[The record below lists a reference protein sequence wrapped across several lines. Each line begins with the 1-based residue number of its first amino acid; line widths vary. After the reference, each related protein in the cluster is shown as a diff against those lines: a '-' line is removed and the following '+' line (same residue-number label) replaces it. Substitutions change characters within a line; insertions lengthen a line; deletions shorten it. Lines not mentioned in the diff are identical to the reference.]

1 MLNAGLGG
9 SLQRSIEVG
18 LVSKDIVK
26 FGEFMQAFANPTGFC
41 IYAMEPL
48 IGSAM
53 LAVESNLG
61 FSLIDCM
68 FGGDGKPL
76 AKVRDFTRIEQRMLD
91 RFYNEV
97 LQALEKAWAA
107 AYTITISTKRTES
120 KPEFV
125 NLVGPNDLVM
135 TTVLSVKS
143 EAFSGNMHICTP
155 YLMLDPIKDKLS
167 SRYLREKDRGH
178 AFGDQMNTL
187 LKDTAVNVVAEL
199 GRTTHTIGQIL
210 GLENGDIVRIN
221 TGPQDAVTLNVE
233 GIPKFFGTAG
243 VVKGNRA
250 VQITELI
257 SKDEGE

>member
-1 MLNAGLGG
+1 
-9 SLQRSIEVG
+9 
-18 LVSKDIVK
+18 
-26 FGEFMQAFANPTGFC
+26 
-41 IYAMEPL
+41 
-48 IGSAM
+48 
-53 LAVESNLG
+53 
-61 FSLIDCM
+61 M

-76 AKVRDFTRIEQRMLD
+76 AKVREFTRIEQRMLD

-97 LQALEKAWAA
+97 LNALEKAWAA
-107 AYTITISTKRTES
+107 AYTITVTPKRTES

-125 NLVGPNDLVM
+125 NLVGPNDLVL
-135 TTVLSVKS
+135 TTVLSVKG
-143 EAFSGNMHICTP
+143 EAFNGNMHICIP

-167 SRYLREKDRGH
+167 TRYLREKDRVH
-178 AFGDQMNTL
+178 AFRDQMTTL
-187 LKDTAVNVVAEL
+187 MKDTTVNLVAEL

-233 GIPKFFGTAG
+233 GVPKFRGTAG

-257 SKDEGE
+257 ATDEGE